1 MKRIFI
7 NISLLAGISIV
18 IGSNL
23 NKNETKVELSELT
36 LANIEA
42 LAHDESGKV
51 DCLTESG
58 SGCWNGYRYFPFYTE
73 NIDWSS

>member
-1 MKRIFI
+1 MKRTFI
-7 NISLLAGISIV
+7 NISVLAGISIV

-42 LAHDESGKV
+42 LAHDESGEG

-58 SGCWNGYRYFPFYTE
+58 SGCWNGYRYYPYYKEKT
-73 NIDWSS
+73 D